1 MHQQQFPAP
10 APEAMLDK
18 LGPILRETVFVE
30 DRTYIIDHPA
40 EADRLM
46 NLQAVHDA
54 FARDE
59 YMPYWADLWP
69 ASRMLAKAILH
80 EPWTSAAE
88 ALEIGCGL
96 GLPGIV
102 ALSVGLKV
110 IFSDYDACALRFA
123 AANARRNGYDD
134 FRAMQ
139 LDWRSPP
146 EDLRVSVLLASD
158 LVYELR
164 NVAPLL
170 AFIKRVLLPGGV
182 CLLTDQDRIPAHAL
196 KEILQDEGLPF
207 TTKMVRAGEP
217 GGRRL
222 KGTLYRITNPVCS

>member
-69 ASRMLAKAILH
+69 ASRMLAKAILR

-123 AANARRNGYDD
+123 ADNARRNGYDD
-134 FRAMQ
+134 FRVMQ
-139 LDWRSPP
+139 LDWRAPP
-146 EDLRVSVLLASD
+146 EDLRASVLLASD

-164 NVAPLL
+164 NVAPLV
-170 AFIKRVLLPGGV
+170 AFVKRVLMPGGV
-182 CLLTDQDRIPAHAL
+182 CLLTDQDRIPAHVL
-196 KEILQDEGLPF
+196 KEILQDERLPF
-207 TTKMVRAGEP
+207 TTKMMRAGEP
-217 GGRRL
+217 GGR
-222 KGTLYRITNPVCS
+222 